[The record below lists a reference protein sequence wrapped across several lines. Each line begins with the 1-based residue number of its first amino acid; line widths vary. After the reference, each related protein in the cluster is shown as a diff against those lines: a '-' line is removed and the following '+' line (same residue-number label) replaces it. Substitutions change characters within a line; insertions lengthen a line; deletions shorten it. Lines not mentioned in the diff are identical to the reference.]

1 MQSFSCSTVLFLLV
15 VTRIDSILFTS
26 GCNLIMGHAVDKDL
40 LCLVQDE
47 VKDLIKEYSAFKAKL
62 NLQNK
67 QVEELEED
75 FSILKD
81 QEGRLNEHHERLD
94 ALEEKLKEASENT
107 SEEITKI
114 LESLVSFEEHS
125 RMWLQAL
132 EERVYRLEQSHTE
145 TTVKVEVVGLEL
157 KSLKTQID
165 KPGKLSSRSVLLLLS
180 KIVNERISRL

>member
-1 MQSFSCSTVLFLLV
+1 
-15 VTRIDSILFTS
+15 
-26 GCNLIMGHAVDKDL
+26 MGHAVDKDL

-180 KIVNERISRL
+180 KIVNERICRL